1 MYKNPSSCSP
11 HRTVWTFVTK
21 AEQTALLC
29 SEKLPQGILGTGY
42 LICSRPDW
50 FGVPRIRHCN
60 PLNFADCI
68 QLYMVELVREAS
80 LRCNWQI
87 IKTDQSESI
96 S

>member
-1 MYKNPSSCSP
+1 MLRLHQILSC
-11 HRTVWTFVTK
+11 TLQLGLTCGT
-21 AEQTALLC
+21 L
-29 SEKLPQGILGTGY
+29 GIWY